1 MKLKSGFIYAI
12 LALHLFTNSME
23 CRAEA
28 FGDVYFETVYLNNSK
43 ILSGLGH
50 VRVGR
55 RLDVDPS
62 VEVYAAARLGEDIRT
77 QMAEETQRLSNPL
90 IFGGVGVDKLFT
102 DWGVR
107 LTAQVGASYQ
117 DLETNQNGDTKFDF
131 RGGALGYWEKSLL
144 QGEGV
149 GLRYESYAEALYL
162 HRLRSV
168 FVTPQFRLYS
178 PVFNFPLG
186 EQPASIGPLAMLVPS
201 GSWDFNPDTPDF
213 SGWTEFRAGIRAEKR
228 TSSFLLQLNPF
239 YVFGRHF
246 ERSPYRDLTY
256 QEFRFLLAGY
266 FSW

>member
-1 MKLKSGFIYAI
+1 MKSRFGFVCAVLVSFIFMWSI
-12 LALHLFTNSME
+12 D

-28 FGDVYFETVYLNNSK
+28 FGDFYFETVYLDHSNTV
-43 ILSGLGH
+43 SGLGH

-55 RLDVDPS
+55 RLDVHHS
-62 VEVYAAARLGEDIRT
+62 TEVYGVARLGEDIRT
-77 QMAEETQRLSNPL
+77 QMDEKTQRLSNPL
-90 IFGGVGVDKLFT
+90 VFGGVGIDEVFA

-107 LTAQVGASYQ
+107 LTAQAGASYQ
-117 DLETNQNGDTKFDF
+117 KNDLDRLNGTQFDF
-131 RGGALGYWEKSLL
+131 RGGALGYWEK
-144 QGEGV
+144 QGEW
-149 GLRYESYAEALYL
+149 LRYESYAEALYL
-162 HRLRSV
+162 HRLRSI

-178 PVFNFPLG
+178 PLLNFPIAQ
-186 EQPASIGPLAMLVPS
+186 QPVSVGPLVMLVPS
-201 GSWDFNPDTPDF
+201 ASWDFNPSSPDF
-213 SGWTEFRAGIRAEKR
+213 SGWTEFRAGVRAEKR